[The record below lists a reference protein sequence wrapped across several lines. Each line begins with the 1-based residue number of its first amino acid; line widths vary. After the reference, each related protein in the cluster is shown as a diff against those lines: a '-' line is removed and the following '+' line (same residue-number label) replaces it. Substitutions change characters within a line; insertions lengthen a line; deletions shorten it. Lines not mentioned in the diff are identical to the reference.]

1 MSHNFNARVPAG
13 VTLLGCS
20 VGLACHVVLAYV
32 PDDLF
37 TFAGLMPRFHEKV
50 IVLRGG
56 CSPLGH
62 VNLDCAVT
70 VLVGTLAEEGNS
82 PGSRPAVLD
91 RGQQP
96 FVGLAE
102 AELDVLLSCLAQGHQ
117 ARMPRLGF
125 R

>member
-1 MSHNFNARVPAG
+1 MLSGQSNKNASS
-13 VTLLGCS
+13 CS

-32 PDDLF
+32 PNDLF
-37 TFAGLMPRFHEKV
+37 TLAALMPRFHEKM

-56 CSPLGH
+56 CFPLGDI
-62 VNLDCAVT
+62 NLDCAVT
-70 VLVGTLAEEGNS
+70 VLVGTFAEEGNS

-91 RGQQP
+91 HGEQP
-96 FVGLAE
+96 FVGLPE
-102 AELDVLLSCLAQGHQ
+102 TELDVLPRCLAGHQ